1 MADVLSGISDAIRQ
15 ASEAYA
21 QSIATFTKALQGL
34 SGQTP
39 PSEERQPQV
48 ENWLRLARMSKD
60 GLITALEQAFEIWER
75 EVRRMTSAPGAAPK
89 PANPMEAWSENW
101 RKAVESFSGGTGNEE
116 FRKQAEAVRN
126 TLADG
131 MRAWQRLWERDK

>member
-1 MADVLSGISDAIRQ
+1 VADNLSGISDAIRQ
-15 ASEAYA
+15 AGEAYA
-21 QSIATFTKALQGL
+21 QTIATFTKALQGL
-34 SGQTP
+34 GAQP
-39 PSEERQPQV
+39 AVAEREPQV

-60 GLITALEQAFEIWER
+60 GIITALEQAFEMWER
-75 EVRRMTSAPGAAPK
+75 EIRRMTAAPGAARA

-101 RKAVESFSGGTGNEE
+101 RKAIESFAGGAGNEE
-116 FRKQAEAVRN
+116 FRKQAESVRT